1 MSERDDR
8 YARNNLPNSTA
19 EFRATP
25 DISAST
31 AQFRAFA
38 SARDTGYDQPRQDT
52 GSWPEQPWAGEAPSG
67 GSGRPVA
74 LIVAGVVVVAIAV
87 AVLFFVG

>member
-8 YARNNLPNSTA
+8 YAVNDLPSATG

-31 AQFRAFA
+31 AQFQAFA
-38 SARDTGYDQPRQDT
+38 AGTDTRPGQRSPA
-52 GSWPEQPWAGEAPSG
+52 GSWPEQPWAGEAPAAKS
-67 GSGRPVA
+67 SGRTIA
-74 LIVAGVVVVAIAV
+74 IVVGVLVVVAIA
-87 AVLFFVG
+87 AAIFLIG